1 MHVDRKVFFRKMKKL
16 AKKLLMAWWA
26 TLYRDKGPKV
36 IYYHDIGNEYTAMG
50 TPQPLF
56 QEHVR
61 YARAKGWSFV
71 KGLPIHDKELQI
83 CFDDGFRGIFE
94 ARDYFLEEELCP
106 TVFIAVDLVGKPG
119 HLTWDE
125 ICALQKDGFVFES
138 HTWSHQTL
146 AGAFI
151 EESPMAERTGAW
163 FLHELRDSSEEIG
176 RRLGRKVSALCFPA
190 GHFSDD
196 VIRRCEA
203 AGYTT
208 LYSSVPGRMD
218 GESEKWKVNSSC
230 QIVPRNLVQSADPA
244 SFGWILDGALMPLR
258 KRYFKQHWSPS

>member
-1 MHVDRKVFFRKMKKL
+1 MRKIVKRFLLRMFAL
-16 AKKLLMAWWA
+16 AFNE
-26 TLYRDKGPKV
+26 KGPKV
-36 IYYHDIGNEYTAMG
+36 IYYHDIGKEHTGMG
-50 TPQPLF
+50 TPLPLF
-56 QEHVR
+56 RAHVR
-61 YARAKGWSFV
+61 FARAKGWSFV

-94 ARDYFLEEELCP
+94 ARDYFLEEKLCP

-125 ICALQKDGFVFES
+125 ICELQKDGFAFES

-151 EESPMAERTGAW
+151 DESPMAERTDAW
-163 FLHELRDSSEEIG
+163 YLHELRDSREEIG
-176 RRLGRKVSALCFPA
+176 RHLDKEVTSLCFPA
-190 GHFSDD
+190 GHFSED

-208 LYSSVPGRMD
+208 LYSSVPGWMEIEN
-218 GESEKWKVNSSC
+218 GKCKEKSCC
-230 QIVPRNLVQSADPA
+230 QIVPRHLVQSADPA
-244 SFGWILDGALMPLR
+244 SFGWILDGALTPLR
-258 KRYFKQHWSPS
+258 NHYFKQHWSPS